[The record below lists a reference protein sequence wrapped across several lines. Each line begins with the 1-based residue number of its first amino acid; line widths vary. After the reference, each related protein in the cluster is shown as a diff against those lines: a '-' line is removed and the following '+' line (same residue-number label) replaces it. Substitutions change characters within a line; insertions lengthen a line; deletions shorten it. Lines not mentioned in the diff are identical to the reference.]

1 MEGILESFD
10 TMNVSPSSPEPA
22 VSARPTVSHERFSDM
37 DTRSVKFK
45 LDDGTMY
52 NVLRHF
58 FEQSSSFVEEHL
70 SAGDVD
76 VVELKGVSRADFDR
90 FLSYMFPSSL
100 GKCDMT
106 TSEEWLSILRL
117 ADKWRFTDL
126 RAHAL
131 EMLKSTASPID
142 RILIAREFD
151 LPDWLLPAFID
162 LCRAPDPPSEAE
174 AEHLGL
180 SALVKIGRVREMFMR
195 IGGGL
200 HPDHDL
206 VIVRKAVIDEGLVAR
221 PPKSEKKPSQRPLR
235 SAMKAPKRGAGGL
248 GPMGGAI
255 QLQYDTSSTSS
266 TDSSSDESE
275 GDFHPRWGNGTKASL
290 DGLGSVKVSKAL
302 RDHDDMFP
310 PVPLAPVPLA
320 VGLSYPAQASLP
332 SRWTHRPGSQDGVYY
347 EPISESTC

>member
-1 MEGILESFD
+1 MVGILESFD
-10 TMNVSPSSPEPA
+10 TMNVSPSSPDPA
-22 VSARPTVSHERFSDM
+22 VSARPTVNHERFSDM

-58 FEQSSSFVEEHL
+58 FEQSASFVEEYL

-100 GKCDMT
+100 GKCDIT

-131 EMLKSTASPID
+131 GMLKSTASPID

-151 LPDWLLPAFID
+151 VPDWLLPAFID
-162 LCRAPDPPSEAE
+162 ICMAPDPPSEAE
-174 AEHLGL
+174 AEQLGL
-180 SALVKIGRVREMFMR
+180 SALVKIGRVREQYVR

-200 HPDHDL
+200 HPEHDL
-206 VIVRKAVIDEGLVAR
+206 VIIRQTVIDEGLVSK
-221 PPKSEKKPSQRPLR
+221 PIKPKKDPRQQPLR
-235 SAMKAPKRGAGGL
+235 SAMKAPGRRLGGL
-248 GPMGGAI
+248 GSIGGGT
-255 QLQYDTSSTSS
+255 QLPYEDSSVSSTE
-266 TDSSSDESE
+266 SSSDESE
-275 GDFHPRWGNGTKASL
+275 QDFRPRWGNGTKASL
-290 DGLGSVKVSKAL
+290 DGLGSVKVSKAM
-302 RDHDDMFP
+302 RDDDDMLP
-310 PVPLAPVPLA
+310 PIPFAPLSESVQALA
-320 VGLSYPAQASLP
+320 A
-332 SRWTHRPGSQDGVYY
+332 SRWTHRPGPKEGGYY
-347 EPISESTC
+347 EIIHESTC